1 MALQIRKVYLGIYL
15 GVLLIGLPH
24 AVSSVESIKGTVDWI
39 AVGYSNAIE
48 SFLGLVAAEGYEYP
62 GAEAAN

>member
-1 MALQIRKVYLGIYL
+1 M
-15 GVLLIGLPH
+15 IGLPH